1 MKRRR
6 EITMFRVVRLVPAV
20 GFRAAS
26 ARLAFAAQRKGAT
39 DPPHVAGPGGAG
51 AGGRR
56 LSTTPPPR
64 PEWMVAAEREAAT
77 AAKAKLGVGTG
88 SAGDVMM
95 GKLEHEM
102 QGEKV
107 GQTLRTEEKLRRLI
121 TKLEG
126 SRGGDPQVFALIRKR
141 ALAARQ
147 DLVTQRDLAGMNKD
161 SQENARIV
169 EAAFPIPG

>member
-1 MKRRR
+1 
-6 EITMFRVVRLVPAV
+6 MFRT
-20 GFRAAS
+20 AS
-26 ARLAFAAQRKGAT
+26 RTGTQRKG
-39 DPPHVAGPGGAG
+39 VAAG
-51 AGGRR
+51 SHYGGRYW
-56 LSTTPPPR
+56 LSTEPPPR
-64 PEWMVAAEREAAT
+64 PEWMIAAEREAAA
-77 AAKAKLGVGTG
+77 AAKGKLGVGAG
-88 SAGDVMM
+88 SAGDLMM
-95 GKLEHEM
+95 GKLVHEM

-126 SRGGDPQVFALIRKR
+126 SRGDPAVFALIRKR

-161 SQENARIV
+161 LQENARIV